1 MYKYNKNIKGQDDIS
16 LDSVYNFAE
25 VREIYIPISLKDF
38 LVQDIDLV
46 ETDKGLSYVQVN
58 LISGRSFRFTNTQS
72 QIRRSF
78 I

>member
-25 VREIYIPISLKDF
+25 VRGIYIPIAIKDF

-58 LISGRSFRFTNTQS
+58 LISGRSFRFTNTQA
-72 QIRRSF
+72 QTKRSF

>member
-1 MYKYNKNIKGQDDIS
+1 MYKYNKNIKGQDEIS

-25 VREIYIPISLKDF
+25 VRQIYIPISLKDF

-46 ETDKGLSYVQVN
+46 ETEKGLSYVQIN

-72 QIRRSF
+72 QTRRSF